1 MITAQQRTALKK
13 LLRGDYIADVKD
25 KLTQRKIVSRKKTP
39 YSDKMISHVFNGRY
53 ENISIEE
60 AIIEVYLDRKKK
72 MNNDHKWRNNIL
84 GISSPEDNEDDD

>member
-1 MITAQQRTALKK
+1 MITTQQRTALKK

-25 KLTQRKIVSRKKTP
+25 KLTQRKIVSRKQTP

-53 ENISIEE
+53 ENTSIEE
-60 AIIEVYLDRKKK
+60 AIFEVYLDRKKK
-72 MNNDHKWRNNIL
+72 MNSDHKWRNNIL